1 MRHQVFVSVRL
12 IAPVCMAIILQFESA
27 HADSA
32 LRGYS
37 CAQVREAVVRF
48 GGVENA
54 EVLAR
59 GQGGTD
65 REIAAAKRCLIRPVH
80 FRRSVSSR

>member
-1 MRHQVFVSVRL
+1 MRQLRFVSVRL
-12 IAPVCMAIILQFESA
+12 IAPFCLAVILHSGPA
-27 HADSA
+27 HAQSA
-32 LRGYS
+32 LRGYT
-37 CAQVREAVVRF
+37 CAQVRDAVVKF
-48 GGVENA
+48 GGIENA

-65 REIAAAKRCLIRPVH
+65 REIAAAKRCLIRPVY

>member
-1 MRHQVFVSVRL
+1 MRQLFYVSARL
-12 IAPVCMAIILQFESA
+12 IVPCVAILLQFQPA
-27 HADSA
+27 HAQGA

-37 CAQVREAVVRF
+37 CAQIREAVVRF
-48 GGVENA
+48 GGIENA

-65 REIAAAKRCLIRPVH
+65 REIAAAKRCLVRPVY
-80 FRRSVSSR
+80 FRPSVSVR